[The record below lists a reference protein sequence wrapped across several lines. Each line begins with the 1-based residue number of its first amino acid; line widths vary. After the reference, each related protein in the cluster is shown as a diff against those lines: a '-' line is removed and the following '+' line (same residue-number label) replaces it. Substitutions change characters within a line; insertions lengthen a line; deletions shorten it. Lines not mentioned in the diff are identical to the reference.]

1 LKQSVQN
8 IQKAHHRDCQVYVG
22 RQVMRWQGLSR
33 VLTWSGSLHEG
44 AACWWGSGGDGW
56 EWCSLRVGLGT
67 SLLFACSQSLGPNT
81 HMQKFSTQFVDRYC
95 SVLCKQQAG
104 HNVFKLFLEC
114 LVELHG

>member
-1 LKQSVQN
+1 MMFFEN
-8 IQKAHHRDCQVYVG
+8 WIG
-22 RQVMRWQGLSR
+22 NLSA
-33 VLTWSGSLHEG
+33 L
-44 AACWWGSGGDGW
+44 
-56 EWCSLRVGLGT
+56 
-67 SLLFACSQSLGPNT
+67 CSQSLGPNT